1 MVFFFIKKKEIDK
14 QKISVKTMNYLG
26 RSIIEEVRSTTTD
39 LIPSIDDIYSLGSSL
54 KRWYRLYV
62 SNNLPL
68 DNRSLPTHL
77 PNGLFASMCHPMRFS
92 NGVPSGTLLF
102 PKGVATSYILSGFG
116 TPSAYNAGTTSLKYA
131 GTYKYHVTAEFAF
144 LGLPVPGIVQST
156 LFIYDVKIG
165 DRIICTSTDIQNI
178 SPELTGCEIDISG
191 TIDMLENAG
200 TASTSVYV
208 TMNVSYKL
216 LGFIYNRTWTN
227 YLEDVDT
234 TTNSHYQLTVSGLLA
249 PSAVYDNSALVRH
262 IGTLECIHS
271 NVTPTD

>member
-1 MVFFFIKKKEIDK
+1 
-14 QKISVKTMNYLG
+14 MNYLG
-26 RSIIEEVRSTTTD
+26 RSIIEEVRSATTD
-39 LIPSIDDIYSLGSSL
+39 LIPNIDDIYSLGSSL

-92 NGVPSGTLLF
+92 NGVPSGPLLF
-102 PKGVATSYILSGFG
+102 PKGVTTSYILSGFG

-131 GTYKYHVTAEFAF
+131 GTYKYHVTAQFTF
-144 LGLPVPGIVQST
+144 LGGPFPGIVQST

-165 DRIICTSTDIQNI
+165 NRIICTSADIQNLL
-178 SPELTGCEIDISG
+178 PEYNGCQIDISG

-208 TMNVSYKL
+208 TLTVSYIQPYNY
-216 LGFIYNRTWTN
+216 IYNRTWTN
-227 YLEDVDT
+227 YLTDVDT

-249 PSAVYDNSALVRH
+249 PTSIYDNSALVRQ

>member
-1 MVFFFIKKKEIDK
+1 
-14 QKISVKTMNYLG
+14 
-26 RSIIEEVRSTTTD
+26 
-39 LIPSIDDIYSLGSSL
+39 
-54 KRWYRLYV
+54 
-62 SNNLPL
+62 
-68 DNRSLPTHL
+68 
-77 PNGLFASMCHPMRFS
+77 MRFS